1 MAERPVADRGLARK
15 SSAFGGR
22 NAMSPMLRAFQNMK
36 IEDPLRHSLW
46 LQIDSYRTELRR
58 LMVEASAGLRKPC
71 GAALAPMG

>member
-1 MAERPVADRGLARK
+1 
-15 SSAFGGR
+15 
-22 NAMSPMLRAFQNMK
+22 MSPMLRAFQNMK